1 MTLSLG
7 CSWLPAGMGA
17 DRYELMLM
25 ETLWSRA
32 QPIVCPHTANTGSF
46 LSLPVERELCLR
58 EGPGLG
64 APNRAAPLSV

>member
-1 MTLSLG
+1 
-7 CSWLPAGMGA
+7 
-17 DRYELMLM
+17 MLM

-46 LSLPVERELCLR
+46 LSLPVEREAGLRLR

-64 APNRAAPLSV
+64 SADGPVPFSA